1 MRKSILAA
9 AMLVTVAC
17 GSRTV
22 VVESA
27 PQPTAEVSLSV
38 TNRQPQAVNV
48 YVVRGGTD
56 TFLNQVASNTTR
68 LLPVPDVPAGT
79 VVDLKAR
86 TVDGTRT
93 FTRSGVVMRGTVT
106 WELR

>member
-1 MRKSILAA
+1 MRKSSLAA
-9 AMLVTVAC
+9 ALLVFTAC
-17 GSRTV
+17 GARKV

-27 PQPTAEVSLSV
+27 PSPAAEVRLSV
-38 TNRQPQAVNV
+38 TNHQPQAINV

-56 TFLNQVASNTTR
+56 TFLNQVASNTTQ
-68 LLPVPDVPAGT
+68 LLPVPDVPTGT